1 MATIQDF
8 KSNMIGGGARANQFM
23 VQLSFPSYVALGAV
37 AGQRAQFLCKAAQ
50 LPASTITDV
59 PVQYRGREVHF
70 AGERNFQPWL
80 VTMMNDTTFGIR
92 NALEAWQ
99 GGIQEYALTTGRT
112 TPSEYQVDMS
122 VYQLDR
128 NGAILK
134 QYDFK
139 DAYPT
144 TISTIQLSYDQP
156 NLIEEFEVEFVYNY
170 FTSNTGSSASP
181 YGVSGAIN
189 TPIGTF
195 PLPS

>member
-8 KSNMIGGGARANQFM
+8 KSNMIGGGARNNQFM
-23 VQLSFPSYVALGAV
+23 VQLSFPSYVTLGAV

-50 LPASTITDV
+50 LPASTIADV

-70 AGERNFQPWL
+70 AGERNFQPWV
-80 VTMMNDTTFGIR
+80 VTLLNDTTFGVR

-99 GGIQEYALTTGRT
+99 GGIQEYSLTTGRI

-156 NLIEEFEVEFVYNY
+156 NTIEEFEVEFVYNY
-170 FTSNTGSSASP
+170 FTSTTGISSNP

-189 TPIGTF
+189 TPIGSF

>member
-1 MATIQDF
+1 
-8 KSNMIGGGARANQFM
+8 
-23 VQLSFPSYVALGAV
+23 
-37 AGQRAQFLCKAAQ
+37 
-50 LPASTITDV
+50 
-59 PVQYRGREVHF
+59 VQYRGREVHF
-70 AGERNFQPWL
+70 AVERNFQPL
-80 VTMMNDTTFGIR
+80 VVTLMNDTTFGVR

-99 GGIQEYALTTGRT
+99 GGIQEYSLTTGRI
-112 TPSEYQVDMS
+112 TPSEYQVDMA

-156 NLIEEFEVEFVYNY
+156 NTIEEFEVEFVYNY
-170 FTSNTGSSASP
+170 FTSTTGISSNP

-189 TPIGTF
+189 TPIGSF